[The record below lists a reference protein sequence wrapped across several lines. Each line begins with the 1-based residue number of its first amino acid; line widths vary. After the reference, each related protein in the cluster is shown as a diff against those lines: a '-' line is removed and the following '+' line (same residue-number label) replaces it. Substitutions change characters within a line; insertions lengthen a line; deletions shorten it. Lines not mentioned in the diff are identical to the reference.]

1 MFQPKSAFSGFSVN
15 DLALAKTFYAETLG
29 LQVDEEG
36 AGLVLH
42 LPGGGTAFAY
52 PKDNHQPATYTML
65 DFVVANIDE
74 AVEELQR
81 RGVRFE
87 RYAGAPQDE
96 KGIMRGLAH
105 NMGPDI
111 AWFQDPA
118 GNILAVL
125 QNAE

>member
-15 DLALAKTFYAETLG
+15 DLAQAKTFYARTLG

-36 AGLVLH
+36 AGIVLH
-42 LPGGGTAFAY
+42 LPGGGTVLAY

-65 DFVVANIDE
+65 DFVVEDIDE
-74 AVEELQR
+74 AVDELQR
-81 RGVRFE
+81 LGVSFE
-87 RYAGAPQDE
+87 RYPGMQQDE
-96 KGIMRGLAH
+96 KGIMRGRTQ
-105 NMGPDI
+105 NIGPDI

-125 QNAE
+125 QEG

>member
-1 MFQPKSAFSGFSVN
+1 MFQPRSAFSGFSVN
-15 DLALAKTFYAETLG
+15 DLAQAKTFYTRTLG

-36 AGLVLH
+36 AGIVLH
-42 LPGGGTAFAY
+42 LPGGGTVLAY

-65 DFVVANIDE
+65 DFVVENIDE
-74 AVEELQR
+74 AVDELQR
-81 RGVRFE
+81 RGVSFE
-87 RYAGAPQDE
+87 RYPGMPQDD
-96 KGIMRGLAH
+96 KGIMRGRAQ

-125 QNAE
+125 QEG